1 VKNTRIIQIQNS
13 KCEKFIMCHK
23 NSEATEALILEFI
36 ANGKKK
42 KECVREDFFV
52 PDYIFFYLLDKTDK
66 CVLRGHRGPAGKG
79 MVLFRIATGILGSNL
94 SRPTNFSTVIGDAIS
109 L

>member
-1 VKNTRIIQIQNS
+1 MNFEFVRSSNGLHKITFMS
-13 KCEKFIMCHK
+13 KHK
-23 NSEATEALILEFI
+23 IHD
-36 ANGKKK
+36 G
-42 KECVREDFFV
+42 
-52 PDYIFFYLLDKTDK
+52 
-66 CVLRGHRGPAGKG
+66 GHRGPAGKG

>member
-1 VKNTRIIQIQNS
+1 MS
-13 KCEKFIMCHK
+13 KHK
-23 NSEATEALILEFI
+23 IHD
-36 ANGKKK
+36 G
-42 KECVREDFFV
+42 
-52 PDYIFFYLLDKTDK
+52 
-66 CVLRGHRGPAGKG
+66 GHRGPAGKG